1 MRQPRLQA
9 GAEKLDSNMPSVE
22 ESIARARDPLIINPD
37 SFPLG
42 PDGHR
47 EPVAGPARNLA
58 REERTGLGY
67 FAGGRQIIAARGA
80 KRGCAD
86 RSSSQYWAQ

>member
-1 MRQPRLQA
+1 MSQKSSLPQPIQ
-9 GAEKLDSNMPSVE
+9 SV
-22 ESIARARDPLIINPD
+22 SRVLTADNPD